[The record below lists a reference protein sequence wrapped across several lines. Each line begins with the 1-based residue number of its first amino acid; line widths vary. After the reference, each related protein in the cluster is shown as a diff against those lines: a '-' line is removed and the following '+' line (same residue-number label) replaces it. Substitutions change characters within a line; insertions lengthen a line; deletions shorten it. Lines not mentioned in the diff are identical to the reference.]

1 MSDENGLVVCDELL
15 SIVLSVQREF
25 IVSQDAVSAI
35 RMLNQAV
42 TSITGS
48 SAAFLCHLEDDSE
61 GLTRLKLFDAVHGTS
76 DSRSLGRKLGFYSAG
91 LPLTDIP
98 LPVTEVLK
106 SGIIKYLNDP
116 EEIRAAGLMP
126 GIEECQSWAAIPLAP
141 GGNTIGVMIIADKQG
156 GYDTEM
162 LEKLRPL
169 FRVAGHF
176 LLAYRE
182 REESYQVEKS
192 HAFYRNLYDSLLEH
206 SLDCIVSMT
215 SDGNVVE
222 WNPAAEATFGWTRD
236 EVMGRTLSEM
246 IVPHGMRKAHGD
258 GLAKY
263 LETGEGPVIDQRIEV
278 PALRKDGVEI
288 PVELAI
294 MASQL
299 DKGVLFTAHIRDV
312 TAARAFKNAI
322 QEARD
327 AAEASNK
334 AKTNFVATVS
344 HEIRTP
350 INAIMGAMGL
360 LESLDLDSRNRA
372 ILNTAKHSAEALLS
386 LVNDVLDFA
395 RIESGK
401 LDIELAP
408 VRLSEM
414 CDGVTQLFTN
424 RAQSG
429 GTKLASVIH
438 QGLNGELLL
447 DSGKLR
453 QVLLNLVGNAVKFS
467 EKGSVRLD
475 VGLEN
480 GMLKFEIRDTGVGIS
495 ESDQKELFKEF
506 VQVGTRRVSGGT
518 GLGLNISRRL
528 VEFMGGKI
536 GVASVPGGGSNFWF
550 TLPFDSEASQ
560 DPGIEAEGKTILLIN
575 EGNFYI
581 RAIADQLRALGINV
595 RVARDFSRAREMLY
609 QGSPVS
615 LVVLPLEEGS
625 GDYSIDAV
633 RAITR
638 VCQEAHIP
646 ALAMSEKA
654 NATDELLGHS
664 IGVAAIIDA
673 PLLHEDI
680 KAIISSA
687 DSGPQDVEKTWS
699 MRMDVSAP
707 GKKFIRVL
715 LAEDSQANSL
725 VMSELLRRA
734 GYEVDVVGDGKEA
747 VTAVKTLPYDVVLM
761 DVDMPI
767 MDGLD
772 ATRAI
777 RKLGGEMA
785 KIPIIALTAHV
796 VTGFKEVVLKSGMDD
811 YLSKPVDN
819 KLMNQMIDLWAS
831 KRKEGMAPPD
841 NDGLVDDS
849 VLQQLA
855 IDTSEEMV
863 PQMLKVFINELTMR
877 SERIAD
883 AIKHRDLS
891 ALAKEAHALKSSS
904 ATFGAAAIAEHARKM
919 DDAAREGREE
929 LALKSAKLVLS
940 LIEPTVNSLNS
951 RIEG

>member
-1 MSDENGLVVCDELL
+1 VSDENGLVVCDDLL

-48 SAAFLCHLEDDSE
+48 SAAFFCHLEEDSE
-61 GLTRLKLFDAVHGTS
+61 GLTRLKFFDAVHGTP
-76 DSRSLGRKLGFYSAG
+76 DSRSLGQKLGFYSAG

-106 SGIIKYLNDP
+106 SGIIKYVNDP

-141 GGNTIGVMIIADKQG
+141 GGNTIGVMIVADKQG

-236 EVMGRTLSEM
+236 EVMGRKLSDL
-246 IVPHGMRKAHGD
+246 IVPVGMRKAHGD

-350 INAIMGAMGL
+350 INAIMGALGL

-414 CDGVTQLFTN
+414 CDGVIQLFAN

-429 GTKLASVIH
+429 GTKLASVVH
-438 QGLNGELLL
+438 QGVHGELLL
-447 DSGKLR
+447 DSGKVR

-467 EKGSVRLD
+467 EKRSVRLD
-475 VGLEN
+475 VGLED

-550 TLPFDSEASQ
+550 TLPFKFEGSQ

-581 RAIADQLRALGINV
+581 GAIADQLRALGINV

-609 QGSPVS
+609 KGSPVS

-638 VCQEAHIP
+638 VCHEAHIP

-687 DSGPQDVEKTWS
+687 DSGPQDIEKTWS

-761 DVDMPI
+761 DVDMPV

-819 KLMNQMIDLWAS
+819 KLMNRMIDLWAS

-849 VLQQLA
+849 VLKQLA
-855 IDTSEEMV
+855 IDTSEELV

-891 ALAKEAHALKSSS
+891 ALGKEAHALKSSS
-904 ATFGAAAIAEHARKM
+904 ATFGAAAIAGHARKM
-919 DDAAREGREE
+919 DDAAREGQEE
-929 LALKSAKLVLS
+929 PALQSARQVLS
-940 LIEPTVNSLNS
+940 LIEPTVDCLNS